1 MKKPAACVRPS
12 ICARSSTAVPV
23 TPSIKSSPPWDKRLS
38 ITRICDSVVTSALW
52 QATQLKTERTF
63 LLAAFT
69 LALLC
74 SRSYTTA
81 PCPSSAAPINCV
93 QLFNLTSMYVRLR
106 PLRAVADTSQGPQSE
121 QPSKEPVRSAAAPI
135 DPAAGAS
142 VASQPNLLHRSSDF
156 ESGLDLV
163 SQPSFVRHSSD
174 FESGLG
180 LSTAHA
186 GQGNCCY
193 FLIVLEM
200 LDQLS
205 HLRLHAFQCSFSC
218 LRALGWSTGR

>member
-1 MKKPAACVRPS
+1 M
-12 ICARSSTAVPV
+12 
-23 TPSIKSSPPWDKRLS
+23 S
-38 ITRICDSVVTSALW
+38 ITRICDSVVTSALG
-52 QATQLKTERTF
+52 QATQLNAERPF

-93 QLFNLTSMYVRLR
+93 QLFNLTSVYVRLR
-106 PLRAVADTSQGPQSE
+106 PLRANANTAQGPQNE
-121 QPSKEPVRSAAAPI
+121 QPSKEPVRSDAAAPI

-142 VASQPNLLHRSSDF
+142 VASQPNLLRRSSDF

-186 GQGNCCY
+186 SQGNCCF

-205 HLRLHAFQCSFSC
+205 HLRLHAFQCGFSC
-218 LRALGWSTGR
+218 LRSLGWCTGK